1 MLQEGHATLYSH
13 HITSNRLYS
22 TRRDP
27 STQMGGRR
35 TQPQPSFTFTQEG
48 GFHAFA
54 DSKKQGFH
62 HNPAAIRLDRFDV
75 ATKIKEKC

>member
-1 MLQEGHATLYSH
+1 MRRFTPIISPR
-13 HITSNRLYS
+13 IDS
-22 TRRDP
+22 TRPDVTPLHKWEEGENNLNLP
-27 STQMGGRR
+27 S
-35 TQPQPSFTFTQEG
+35 PFFTFTQEG

-62 HNPAAIRLDRFDV
+62 HNPAAIQLDRFDV

>member
-13 HITSNRLYS
+13 
-22 TRRDP
+22 
-27 STQMGGRR
+27 
-35 TQPQPSFTFTQEG
+35 FTFTQEG